1 MAEWSIAA
9 VLKTVDPSRGPW
21 VRILPPPPEIFL
33 LNFIMF
39 KFIFTFFLMMVLG
52 LNMVWA
58 DLSPEA
64 EFSKYIQTL
73 DQNKVYSISQAT
85 AKYQTLF
92 GPVKDQTIK
101 LKAYRE
107 WQKYYEAVRRVQNQV
122 IASKND
128 QLLSEGSKPSL
139 ATKAFWSALKYNGLS
154 PDLEEGVYS
163 VEPDYDYLVR
173 NFSKFLP
180 GWLSEFNKLIAQE
193 LKEGFVM
200 DQMSNISADKLSKKI
215 VLWQNYLKKY
225 PDTENQVLIQ
235 EKIKIYNKVLKE
247 NLKNGKK

>member
-1 MAEWSIAA
+1 
-9 VLKTVDPSRGPW
+9 
-21 VRILPPPPEIFL
+21 
-33 LNFIMF
+33 
-39 KFIFTFFLMMVLG
+39 
-52 LNMVWA
+52 MVWA

-85 AKYQTLF
+85 AKYQTLL
-92 GPVKDQTIK
+92 GPVKDQAVK
-101 LKAYRE
+101 LKIYRE

-193 LKEGFVM
+193 LKEGFITDEKLV
-200 DQMSNISADKLSKKI
+200 ISTDKLSKRI
-215 VLWQNYLKKY
+215 VQWENYLKKY
-225 PDTENQVLIQ
+225 PGTENQNLIQ
-235 EKIKIYNKVLKE
+235 EKLKMYRAVLKQH
-247 NLKNGKK
+247 LKK